1 MKIKIILVG
10 KTDLHFVQ
18 EGWTDFLERLKKY
31 IGVDVLVIP
40 ALKNTKNIP
49 TEQQKIAEGKLIS
62 ERLTGSDYLV
72 VLDENGQQFSSVQF
86 SAFLQQRMNSGIK
99 NLVFV
104 VGGPFGFSEEIYK
117 KADFKMGL
125 SKMTFTHQM
134 VRLILIEQIYRAYTI
149 IQNENYHH

>member
-1 MKIKIILVG
+1 LKIKIILVG
-10 KTDLHFVQ
+10 KTDLSYIQ
-18 EGWTDFLERLKKY
+18 EGWDEFLTRLKRY
-31 IGVDVLVIP
+31 IPVEILMIP

-49 TEQQKIAEGKLIS
+49 TEQQKIAEGKLIH
-62 ERLTGSDYLV
+62 EKLYAGDCLV
-72 VLDENGQQFSSVQF
+72 LLDENGQQFSSVQF
-86 SAFLQQRMNSGIK
+86 SAFLQQRMNSGLK

-134 VRLILIEQIYRAYTI
+134 VRLILIEQLYRAFTI